1 MFNRLFD
8 SNNTW
13 LTYQDMLG
21 DNKLSVRVDT
31 KYVGATYLHTYY
43 VQVKYSEETT
53 IALPSRT
60 FLTSIA
66 KLEDRINVAV
76 QKVCGEK
83 VVHLGCATFGGS
95 SYILYA
101 SNYDIKWLEMVSE
114 LIGEKVE
121 GGAYLNDNMGY
132 YNRVLYP
139 EYLRK

>member
-1 MFNRLFD
+1 MISRLFG
-8 SNNTW
+8 SKNTW
-13 LTYQDMLG
+13 STYQDMIG
-21 DNKLSVRVDT
+21 DKKLSVRVDT
-31 KYVGATYLHTYY
+31 KYVGTTYLHTYY

-53 IALPSRT
+53 IALPSKT
-60 FLTSIA
+60 FLMSVA
-66 KLEDRINVAV
+66 NLEDRINAVV

-95 SYILYA
+95 SYIVYA

-121 GGAYLNDNMGY
+121 GGTYLNDNMGY

>member
-1 MFNRLFD
+1 MFNRLFNG
-8 SNNTW
+8 NNTW
-13 LTYQDMLG
+13 STYQDMLG
-21 DNKLSVRVDT
+21 NKKLSVRVDT

-43 VQVKYSEETT
+43 VQVKYSEEVTT
-53 IALPSRT
+53 ALPSKS
-60 FLTSIA
+60 FLVNVA
-66 KLEDRINVAV
+66 KLEERINAV
-76 QKVCGEK
+76 LQRVCGDK
-83 VVHLGCATFGGS
+83 VVHLGCASFGGS

-121 GGAYLNDNMGY
+121 GGIYLNDNMGY